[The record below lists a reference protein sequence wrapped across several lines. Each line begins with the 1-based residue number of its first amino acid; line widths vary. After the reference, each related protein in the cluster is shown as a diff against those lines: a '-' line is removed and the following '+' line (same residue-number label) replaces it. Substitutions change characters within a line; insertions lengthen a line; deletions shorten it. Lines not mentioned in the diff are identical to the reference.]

1 MFPISS
7 TIHRTFADEEVPLH
21 KLRNKS
27 CFDEILEEEEKV
39 LADLILVLPLSTSF
53 CSQRI

>member
-1 MFPISS
+1 M
-7 TIHRTFADEEVPLH
+7 HRTFTDEKVLLY

-39 LADLILVLPLSTSF
+39 LADLIQVLPLSTPF
-53 CSQRI
+53 FNQRI